1 MKHALPEEWKK
12 PDNPKLESREL
23 VNHDDLIE
31 TPSLFACVVKL
42 EWSFDIGEQF
52 PRAERGESRGEH
64 PLALW

>member
-31 TPSLFACVVKL
+31 TPSLSACVVKL
-42 EWSFDIGEQF
+42 ECW
-52 PRAERGESRGEH
+52 
-64 PLALW
+64 